1 MIKKW
6 VPEIGDRKVLSWALY
21 DWANSAFATTI
32 MAAVLPNYYSSV
44 ICRDLPPAT
53 ASSLWAYTNT
63 VSMVLIAIMAPV
75 LGAIADFYGAKKKFL
90 AVFLSLG
97 AVFTAALYVVGPGDW
112 MWASLLYILAGIG
125 YSGANIFYDSLLPH
139 VAPPGRIDQVS
150 VFGYALGYLGG
161 GLLLAV
167 NLAMIQFPAFF
178 GLSSSILGAKWAFVS
193 VAVWWVLFS
202 YPLLKNVPEPFTRSS
217 APTGENPIRMGVR
230 RTIKTLK
237 DIRKYRELFTFL
249 LAFWLYND
257 GIGTIIKMAVI
268 FGTEIGIGQGHL
280 IGAIL
285 LVQFIGIPLSLLFG
299 GLARLL
305 NTRTAILI
313 GLAGYTLISIG
324 GYFLQSAWQFWLLA
338 VLVGFVQ
345 GGTQALSR
353 SLFGSMVPRS
363 MSAEFFGFYDIS
375 QKFAGILGP
384 FVFGLIAYF
393 TGSSRW
399 GVVALVFFFLS
410 GAGLLMRVD
419 VRAGQEKAAQEGGF

>member
-1 MIKKW
+1 MIDRW
-6 VPEIGDRKVLSWALY
+6 FPEIRDRRVFSWALY

-63 VSMVLIAIMAPV
+63 ITMLIIAVMAPV
-75 LGAIADFYGAKKKFL
+75 LGAMADFYGAKKKFL
-90 AVFLSLG
+90 TFFLLLG
-97 AVFTAALYVVGPGDW
+97 AAFTASLYFVGPGDW
-112 MWASLLYILAGIG
+112 VWASLLYIVAGVG
-125 YSGANIFYDSLLPH
+125 FSGANIFYDSLLPH
-139 VAPPGRIDQVS
+139 VAPAHRIDQVS

-167 NLAMIQFPAFF
+167 NLAMIQFPAVF
-178 GLSSSILGAKWAFVS
+178 GLTSPIQGVQWSFVS
-193 VAVWWVLFS
+193 VAIWWVLFS
-202 YPLLKNVPEPFTRSS
+202 YPLLKNVPEPYSPPR
-217 APTGENPIRMGVR
+217 ALAAVNPIRIGIQ
-230 RTIKTLK
+230 RTLKTLRE
-237 DIRKYRELFTFL
+237 IRKYRELFTFL
-249 LAFWLYND
+249 IAFWLYND

-299 GLARLL
+299 RLAHWLD
-305 NTRTAILI
+305 TRTAILI

-324 GYFLQSAWQFWLLA
+324 GYFLYHAWQFWLLA
-338 VLVGFVQ
+338 IFVGFVQ
-345 GGTQALSR
+345 GGTQGLSR
-353 SLFGSMVPRS
+353 SLFGSMVPRR

-384 FVFGLIAYF
+384 FVFGVIAYL

-410 GAGLLMRVD
+410 GAWLLTRVD
-419 VRAGQEKAAQEGGF
+419 VEAGQRLAAQEENL